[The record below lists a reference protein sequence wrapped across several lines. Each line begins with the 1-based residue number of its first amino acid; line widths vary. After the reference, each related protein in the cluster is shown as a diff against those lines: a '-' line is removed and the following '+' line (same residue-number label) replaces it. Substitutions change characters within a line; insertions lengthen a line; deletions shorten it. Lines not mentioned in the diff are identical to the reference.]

1 MLGFYNQAN
10 NQTSKVNASW
20 RDGCKTVKI
29 CRLQEEKSNNFRRY
43 YDASG
48 VGLRDR
54 RRLFRCQAAVSIL
67 PTQLSPRLALVFPSI
82 VSTPDCLVLNS
93 GKCSRQYQSVTVRR
107 FHVHLEGSIRIR

>member
-1 MLGFYNQAN
+1 MRS
-10 NQTSKVNASW
+10 SKLLARRLKSSGAAAEGAASS
-20 RDGCKTVKI
+20 
-29 CRLQEEKSNNFRRY
+29 QEEKMARSFNVSSTLR
-43 YDASG
+43 
-48 VGLRDR
+48 LRDR